1 MIAASVTD
9 RARAA
14 EAASH
19 TIGPHLSVAAAALS
33 CLHEPDARG
42 VIDLPADPFPGAPPA
57 LDTAGRGFFATQD
70 RHDVLGKVETLCA
83 GTDPFGSTGRLAA
96 GCSYWG
102 HTFTSLPQPVVA
114 QSPLPYRQL
123 VSAVVVR
130 RPGFLRRGGHQLNL
144 LRLP

>member
-42 VIDLPADPFPGAPPA
+42 VIDLPADPFPGAP
-57 LDTAGRGFFATQD
+57 AGPG
-70 RHDVLGKVETLCA
+70 H
-83 GTDPFGSTGRLAA
+83 RLAAASSPLRTGTTFSARSRPYAPVPTLSAQLA

-130 RPGFLRRGGHQLNL
+130 RPGFLRRGHQLNL